1 MSVRA
6 DAVVEDPDDIGVV
19 IMSVDAKD
27 PVSLQRAV
35 TLRKLANSSP
45 LVVLMERASVSRALE
60 LLRRGVSEVIDVE
73 EERESFASTA
83 LNALARPSRFAESGE
98 LIGQGR
104 AWRELQAAVS
114 NAADFDSTVLLQGET
129 GTGKGLVARLIHQA
143 SARRDRPL
151 IHVDCGALSPAL
163 IESELFGHERGAF
176 TGAHA
181 NRTGRFELARN
192 GTIFLDEIGD
202 VEPAVQGKLLR
213 VLQDRYFER
222 VGGTR
227 SLPMQARVI
236 AATSRDLREEVERG
250 TFRRDLYYRLN
261 VLSIGL
267 LPLRARR
274 DDIPALTTWGL
285 TKLSERLDLPTPRA
299 SDELVVFLQEQS
311 WRGNVRELLNVLER
325 ALTHTRSDRLEVED
339 VERFVDRDGPPLPR
353 AEAPSSGTSEEAT
366 AETIRRELI
375 ESGGNVSRVARRLGL
390 PRGTLRYRIRKHGL
404 DSLIPRD

>member
-1 MSVRA
+1 M
-6 DAVVEDPDDIGVV
+6 EDPDNIGVL

-27 PVSLQRAV
+27 PLSLQRAV
-35 TLRKLANSSP
+35 SLRKLANGSP

-73 EERESFASTA
+73 EERESFASSA
-83 LNALARPSRFAESGE
+83 LNALARSSQFAESGE

-104 AWRELQAAVS
+104 PWRELQAAVS

-129 GTGKGLVARLIHQA
+129 GTGKGLVARLIHQG
-143 SARRDRPL
+143 SVRRDRPL
-151 IHVDCGALSPAL
+151 VHVDCGALSPAL

-181 NRTGRFELARN
+181 SRTGRFELARN

-236 AATSRDLREEVERG
+236 AATSRDLRQEVERG

-274 DDIPALTTWGL
+274 DDIPALTSWGL
-285 TKLSERLDLPTPRA
+285 AKLSERLELPTPRA
-299 SDELVVFLQEQS
+299 SDELVAFLREQS

-339 VERFVDRDGPPLPR
+339 VEPFVDPEEPVRPR
-353 AEAPSSGTSEEAT
+353 TTVPSAGTGEEAS
-366 AETIRRELI
+366 ADEIRRELI